1 MFNVFHKCSSSS
13 HRRRRRSKS
22 MHELTPRYEV
32 LEVRVVPS
40 STYTWT
46 GGGVNSNWST
56 GANWQGGVAPTSA
69 STLVFGSGESQL
81 TNIDDIS
88 GLSVA
93 EIELSGG
100 YSISGD
106 AITVTG
112 SGGVGI
118 DSQTGTN
125 AFNDPITLGASL
137 TFTQDAG
144 QLKLGG
150 MVTGSQN
157 LTKDGVGT
165 LVLGGVNSYSG
176 TTTISAGT
184 ISISAGSSVF
194 KCKTSR
200 IVPSGPWP
208 SGGCARSSSRS
219 LATPDSSPGSI
230 GPTDSSLTSVHR
242 YAW

>member
-1 MFNVFHKCSSSS
+1 MFNVFHKRSSPT

-32 LEVRVVPS
+32 LEVRVVP

-69 STLVFGSGESQL
+69 STLVFGSGESRL

-100 YSISGD
+100 YSISGS

-125 AFNDPITLGASL
+125 AFNNPITLGASL
-137 TFTQDAG
+137 TFMEDAG
-144 QLKLGG
+144 QLI
-150 MVTGSQN
+150 
-157 LTKDGVGT
+157 GT
-165 LVLGGVNSYSG
+165 V
-176 TTTISAGT
+176 
-184 ISISAGSSVF
+184 
-194 KCKTSR
+194 KK
-200 IVPSGPWP
+200 
-208 SGGCARSSSRS
+208 
-219 LATPDSSPGSI
+219 
-230 GPTDSSLTSVHR
+230 
-242 YAW
+242 

>member
-1 MFNVFHKCSSSS
+1 MPCFLGFRIRALRRHPMFNVFHKRSSPT
-13 HRRRRRSKS
+13 HRCRRRSKS

-56 GANWQGGVAPTSA
+56 GANWQGDAAPTSG

-81 TNIDDIS
+81 TNIDDIP

-93 EIELSGG
+93 EIQLSGG
-100 YSISGD
+100 YSISGS

-125 AFNDPITLGASL
+125 AFNNPITLGASL
-137 TFTQDAG
+137 TFMEDAG
-144 QLKLGG
+144 QLTLGG
-150 MVTGSQN
+150 IVSGAQS
-157 LTKDGVGT
+157 LTENGVGT
-165 LVLGGVNSYSG
+165 LVLGAVNTYSG

-184 ISISAGSSVF
+184 LQDGIANALPATTTLTVNGTGTF
-194 KCKTSR
+194 DL
-200 IVPSGPWP
+200 
-208 SGGCARSSSRS
+208 GG
-219 LATPDSSPGSI
+219 
-230 GPTDSSLTSVHR
+230 
-242 YAW
+242 